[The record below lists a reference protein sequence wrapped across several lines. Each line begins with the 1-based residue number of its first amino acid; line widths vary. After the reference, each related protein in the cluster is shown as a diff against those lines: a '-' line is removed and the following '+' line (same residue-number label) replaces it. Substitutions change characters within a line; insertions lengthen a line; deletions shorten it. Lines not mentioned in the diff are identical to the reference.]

1 MAISEALTPRDRQ
14 HLQRCVDLAREALA
28 AGDEPFGS
36 ILVDAQG
43 HELFADRNRV
53 SGGDQTHHP
62 EFAIARWSATNLSEE
77 QRATATVYTSGEHCP
92 MCAAAHALVGLGRIV
107 YASSTAQLSAWH
119 AEWGLPAGLVAPLP
133 IQEIAPGI
141 EVAGPEPELSTQ
153 VKDLHAQVH
162 GIGNA

>member
-1 MAISEALTPRDRQ
+1 
-14 HLQRCVDLAREALA
+14 
-28 AGDEPFGS
+28 
-36 ILVDAQG
+36 
-43 HELFADRNRV
+43 
-53 SGGDQTHHP
+53 
-62 EFAIARWSATNLSEE
+62 
-77 QRATATVYTSGEHCP
+77 

-119 AEWGLPAGLVAPLP
+119 AEWGLPAGPVAPLP